1 MSDGTVSRPVQS
13 AFSGSLFPGVR
24 FGCLGSNVLFLA
36 GHATDD
42 LHLVPVIGKLFTT
55 IKARDI
61 CACEG
66 SGVGM
71 PLSRPFGNRKAKP
84 LVRAPE

>member
-1 MSDGTVSRPVQS
+1 M
-13 AFSGSLFPGVR
+13 
-24 FGCLGSNVLFLA
+24 A

-42 LHLVPVIGKLFTT
+42 LHLVPVIGKFFTA
-55 IKARDI
+55 IEARDI
-61 CACEG
+61 RASEG